1 MPKLKPGT
9 TRKWLHYAC
18 GAMLIFIAVAL
29 LYRSLTGSTLRDQK
43 LQKEAEKA
51 SLELSKKP
59 APNAEAL
66 SVKLERA
73 REEAANAVKP
83 APVLDPAGAPKVEPL
98 PSLPPVPAG
107 APSASDKAANTPK
120 LPTSPPPP
128 PSDQELDAYAQSKDA
143 NVRDANRRLASWEH
157 KDDSSNSKSNVDS
170 PSMRQATTSAG
181 GVQGGAPASSALLDA
196 YLKSQGG
203 QAAAQTSQDQFR
215 QSLPKGVAAP
225 LYSQGKPGNA
235 ESHPLMEGDT
245 IPVVMRVAV
254 SSDIAGP
261 CRAQVSEDI
270 YDSLTQRYLLIPAGS
285 RVICA
290 YDSGVVQGQER
301 LLIAFTRLIFPNGSS
316 VALAGMPAADME
328 GAIGAPADVNS
339 RFWRIYGSSL
349 LIAAVTR
356 AAERTGGSASVTI
369 NATGASGA
377 ATAAGVLAE
386 TARKTLERNLN
397 IKPELRVKP
406 GDVLRVVVTRDMVL
420 EPFSRR

>member
-73 REEAANAVKP
+73 REEAANAAKP
-83 APVLDPAGAPKVEPL
+83 ATAPDLGGASKEGPL
-98 PSLPPVPAG
+98 TPLPPVPSG
-107 APSASDKAANTPK
+107 ADKEANKPR
-120 LPTSPPPP
+120 LPTSPPLP

-157 KDDSSNSKSNVDS
+157 KDDSSNSKGNADS
-170 PSMRQATTSAG
+170 PTMRQAPSAA
-181 GVQGGAPASSALLDA
+181 GVQSGTPASSALLDA

-203 QAAAQTSQDQFR
+203 QGAAQSSQDQFR

-225 LYSQGKPGNA
+225 LYSQGKPGNP

>member
-1 MPKLKPGT
+1 MPKLKLGT
-9 TRKWLHYAC
+9 TRKWLHYAG

-29 LYRSLTGSTLRDQK
+29 LYRTLTGSTLRDQK

-73 REEAANAVKP
+73 REEAANAAKP
-83 APVLDPAGAPKVEPL
+83 ATAPDVGGASKDGPL
-98 PSLPPVPAG
+98 TPLPPVPSG
-107 APSASDKAANTPK
+107 SDKSANSPR
-120 LPTSPPPP
+120 LPASTPPP

-143 NVRDANRRLASWEH
+143 NVRDANRRLASWEQ
-157 KDDSSNSKSNVDS
+157 KDDSTNSKGTGDS
-170 PSMRQATTSAG
+170 PSMRQAPSAA
-181 GVQGGAPASSALLDA
+181 GVQSGTPASSALLDA

-203 QAAAQTSQDQFR
+203 QGAAQSSQDQFR

-225 LYSQGKPGNA
+225 LYSQGKPGNP

-356 AAERTGGSASVTI
+356 AAEQTGGSASVTI
-369 NATGASGA
+369 NTTGASGV